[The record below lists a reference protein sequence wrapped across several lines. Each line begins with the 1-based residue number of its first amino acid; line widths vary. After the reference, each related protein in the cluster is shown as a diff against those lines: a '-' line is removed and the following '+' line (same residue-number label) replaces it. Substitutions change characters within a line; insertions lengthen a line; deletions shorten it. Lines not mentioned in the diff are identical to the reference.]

1 LRLDFSPK
9 SRNRR
14 MDFHAAVHF
23 FACGDILDSVF
34 TLWQGKIGESDIL
47 RISQNAVLWA
57 LFIVEY
63 A

>member
-1 LRLDFSPK
+1 
-9 SRNRR
+9 

-47 RISQNAVLWA
+47 RVSQNAVLWA
-57 LFIVEY
+57 LLIVKY

>member
-1 LRLDFSPK
+1 
-9 SRNRR
+9 

-34 TLWQGKIGESDIL
+34 TLWQGKIGKSDIP
-47 RISQNAVLWA
+47 RIGQSAVLWA
-57 LFIVEY
+57 LLIVKY